1 MSKGQILAAFKDGAY
16 VLRLVGDVRVTLCAT
31 FEEFLSK
38 MFGDA
43 NFKSVTIDLCMA
55 EGIDST
61 SLGLL
66 AKLAIQSQQRFNFK
80 PVIFSSNESITRIIE
95 SMGFDAVFDIRPY
108 ALDCEKELEALPQV
122 TGSEDEICLKVIE
135 AHRVLMGMNADN
147 EEKFKGLIE
156 VLESQCPA
164 KD

>member
-1 MSKGQILAAFKDGAY
+1 MSDGQILTAFQDGAY

-31 FEEFLSK
+31 FEDFLEK
-38 MFGDA
+38 MFDDA
-43 NFKSVTIDLCMA
+43 KFKSVMIDLCGA

-80 PVIFSSNESITRIIE
+80 PVIFTSNESITRIIE

-108 ALDCEKELEALPQV
+108 ALDCEKELETLPQV
-122 TGSEDEICLKVIE
+122 AGDEDELCEKVIE
-135 AHRVLMGMNADN
+135 AHRVLMGLNDENKA
-147 EEKFKGLIE
+147 KFKGLLE
-156 VLESQCPA
+156 VLESQCP
-164 KD
+164 